1 MNIGILKETFQNEQR
16 VVLIPQD
23 IAKLIKKGFSVF
35 VEKGA
40 GEAAGYNDELY
51 AAKEATLADRD
62 SVIKQ
67 ATIIPSIHTV
77 TSEVLDTLQPDTITM
92 CLLDPYF
99 NEPVIRDLAKRK
111 LTSFSLEFIPRI
123 SRAQSMDVLTSMSSI
138 AGYKAVIAAAHFAPG
153 YFPMIMS
160 AAGTVIPS
168 KVFILGAGVAGL
180 QAIATA
186 KRLGADVTAYD
197 IRPVVKEQVES
208 LGAKFFEMDLG
219 NQDAEDKGGYAKAL
233 TDEQKALQ
241 QKLMT
246 EKIASSD
253 VVITTALI
261 PGRKAPILISDE
273 MIQQMK
279 PGAVIVDIATKNGG
293 NVEGNVEHEVITK
306 HGVTII
312 GYSDYESRT
321 AHHASQLFS
330 KNVSTFIFNMLEDEK
345 LNVEKDDEVVTAT
358 LMTYKGEIVNPRYN
372 DFLSKSK

>member
-1 MNIGILKETFQNEQR
+1 MKIGILKESIQSEQR

-23 IAKLIKKGFSVF
+23 IARLINQGFTIM

-40 GEAAGYNDELY
+40 GIAAGYSDELY
-51 AAKEATLADRD
+51 EIKGAQLGTR
-62 SVIKQ
+62 STVIKES
-67 ATIIPSIHTV
+67 TILPSIHTFQD
-77 TSEVLDTLQPDTITM
+77 EILDTLQPDTVTM

-99 NEPVIRDLAKRK
+99 NTPVIRDLAKRK

-219 NQDAEDKGGYAKAL
+219 TNDSEDKGGYAKAL
-233 TDEQKALQ
+233 TEAQKQLQ

-246 EKIASSD
+246 QKIAASD
-253 VVITTALI
+253 IVITTALI
-261 PGRKAPILISDE
+261 PGRKAPVLITDA

-279 PGAVIVDIATKNGG
+279 LGAVIVDIATKNGG
-293 NVEGNVEHEVITK
+293 NVEGSKEHKIITK

-330 KNVSTFIFNMLEDEK
+330 KNVSTFILNMLENDK

-358 LMTYKGEIVNPRYN
+358 LMTYKGEIVNARYN
-372 DFLSKSK
+372 DFLSKK